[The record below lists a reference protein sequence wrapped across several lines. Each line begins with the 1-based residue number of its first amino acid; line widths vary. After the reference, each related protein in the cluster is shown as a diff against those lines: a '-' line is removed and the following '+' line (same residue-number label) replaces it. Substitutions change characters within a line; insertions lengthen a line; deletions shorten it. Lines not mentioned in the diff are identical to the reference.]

1 MSAALSLQPPATEP
15 VQRIVETSRIELL
28 NMPPVWVLALVALP
42 ALVLFVRWLYLR
54 ERIEGNRW
62 LPALLRGAT
71 LALLV
76 LFLLHPVRLT
86 QKMAVERP
94 VAVVLVDDSASMRE
108 HDMPE
113 LARKVGLPEGA
124 TRSEVT
130 RAVLRQP
137 LAELEERYELLT
149 FAFGDTLRAI
159 GGLDDLIASDGTTHL
174 GDALAALVAETRG
187 RELAQVLL
195 VSDGRSN
202 AGRDTQAALSALLA
216 RQLRVSAIGVG
227 DPDVPPDLRISGV
240 TVPEVALAGD
250 TVTLEVSVGARGFS
264 GQPVSLTIIDRATRI
279 ELARQDF
286 RLADAEGA
294 TEQVV
299 RIGFVPELEG
309 DLDLAVTVEPL
320 PSERDAANNTERRL
334 VRVEPGRIKVL
345 YVDGYPRYEYRFLKN
360 SLLRFSNMEVQ
371 CLLLDASPD
380 FIQESSQGVA
390 ALTRFPYDP
399 SRPDKNL
406 LLDYHVIIFGD
417 VHPAD
422 LGDDSDLILGQVKEF
437 VEAGGGFLMQAGP
450 RDAPREYAG
459 TPIADILPVLL
470 GDPETEWSAV
480 DGRPFRPVLE
490 RPRDPHEVV
499 TLHPDID
506 INRALWEAE
515 DGLAPLTWY
524 YPVAQ
529 ARATAE
535 VLLSHPTS
543 SNAHGPHV
551 ILTTMYY
558 PQGRT
563 AYLASDET
571 WRWRFR
577 YLEAY
582 REPFW
587 KGLIRYLALNKLRR
601 SDYRFD
607 LSTDLG
613 HYDIGQRV
621 AVTARVRGSDFEP
634 LDAESFEVQLVRP
647 DGRRETLT
655 AERVQAGVFG
665 ASLVAT
671 DPGPYR
677 LWLEDPADLDGGSR
691 SPRIITASV
700 PSAETDDPLL
710 DEVLLES
717 VATATGGRYARLEDA
732 PALLSVLSDPVR
744 ERALDEPE
752 RAELWAGYPQLAL
765 LLALL
770 ALEWVLRKRGNL
782 V

>member
-1 MSAALSLQPPATEP
+1 MSAFAGLLPPAAEP
-15 VQRIVETSRIELL
+15 AQRIVETSRVEFL
-28 NMPPVWVLALVALP
+28 NMPPVWVLALVVLP
-42 ALVLFVRWLYLR
+42 ALVLFVRWLYMG

-71 LALLV
+71 LALLAV
-76 LFLLHPVRLT
+76 FLLHPVRLT
-86 QKMAVERP
+86 QKVAVERP
-94 VAVVLVDDSASMRE
+94 VAVLLVDDSASMRE
-108 HDMPE
+108 HDMPG
-113 LARKVGLPEGA
+113 LARDVGLPEQA
-124 TRSEVT
+124 TRSEIA
-130 RAVLRQP
+130 RAVLQGP
-137 LAELEERYELLT
+137 LAELEQRYELLT
-149 FAFGDTLRAI
+149 FAFGDTLRAV
-159 GGLDDLIASDGTTHL
+159 GGLNDLVASDGTTRL

-202 AGRDTQAALSALLA
+202 AGRDAQAALSALLG
-216 RQLRVSAIGVG
+216 RQLRVSTIGVG
-227 DPDVPPDLRISGV
+227 DPDVPPDVRISGV

-250 TVTLEVSVGARGFS
+250 TVTLEVSVGARGFR
-264 GQPVSLTIIDRATRI
+264 GQPVSLTVSDRETRT

-309 DLDLAVTVEPL
+309 DLDLSITVEPR
-320 PSERDAANNTERRL
+320 PAERDSTNNTERRL
-334 VRVEPGRIKVL
+334 LRVEPGRIKVL

-360 SLLRFSNMEVQ
+360 SLLRFTNMEVQ
-371 CLLLDASPD
+371 CLMLDASPE

-390 ALTRFPYDP
+390 SLTRFPYDP
-399 SRPDKNL
+399 ARPDTNL

-422 LGDDSDLILGQVKEF
+422 LGANSDLILDQVKEF

-470 GDPETEWSAV
+470 GDPETEWSSV
-480 DGRPFRPVLE
+480 DGRPFQPVLE

-499 TLHPDID
+499 TLHPDLD
-506 INRALWEAE
+506 VNRALWEAE

-524 YPVAQ
+524 YPVSQ

-535 VLLSHPTS
+535 VLLSHPVS

-551 ILTTMYY
+551 ILATMYA

-621 AVTARVRGSDFEP
+621 AVTARVRGADFKP
-634 LDAESFEVQLVRP
+634 LEAEQFDVQLVRP
-647 DGRRETLT
+647 DGRRETLSAD
-655 AERVQAGVFG
+655 AEEDGVF
-665 ASLVAT
+665 STSVVAT
-671 DPGPYR
+671 EPGPYR
-677 LWLEDPADLDGGSR
+677 LWLEDPLDPDGGAR

-700 PSAETDDPLL
+700 PSTETDDPLL
-710 DEVLLES
+710 DETLLKG
-717 VATATGGRYARLEDA
+717 VAGATGGRYAHLEDA
-732 PALLSVLSDPVR
+732 PAMLAALTDPVR

-765 LLALL
+765 LVALL

>member
-1 MSAALSLQPPATEP
+1 
-15 VQRIVETSRIELL
+15 V
-28 NMPPVWVLALVALP
+28 
-42 ALVLFVRWLYLR
+42 VLFVRWYNLG
-54 ERIEGNRW
+54 ERIEGTRG
-62 LPALLRGAT
+62 LPGVLRALT
-71 LALLV
+71 LALV
-76 LFLLHPVRLT
+76 ARFLLHPGRLT
-86 QKMAVERP
+86 QRVAVERP
-94 VAVVLVDDSASMRE
+94 VAVVLVDDSASRRE
-108 HDMPE
+108 HDMPG
-113 LARKVGLPEGA
+113 LAVAAGLPKQA
-124 TRSEVT
+124 TRSEVA
-130 RAVLRQP
+130 RAVLAAP
-137 LAELEERYELLT
+137 LADLEQRYELLT
-149 FAFGDTLRAI
+149 FAFGDTLRAV
-159 GGLDDLIASDGTTHL
+159 GGLDDLVASDGTTRL

-187 RELAQVLL
+187 RDLAQVLL

-216 RQLRVSAIGVG
+216 RQLRVSTIGVG
-227 DPDVPPDLRISGV
+227 DPDVPPDVRISGV

-250 TVTLEVSVGARGFS
+250 TVTLEVALGARGFR
-264 GQPVSLTIIDRATRI
+264 GQPASLTITDRGTRT

-294 TEQVV
+294 TEQSV

-309 DLDLAVTVEPL
+309 DLDLAITVEPR

-334 VRVEPGRIKVL
+334 LRVEPGRIKVL

-371 CLLLDASPD
+371 CLLLDASPE
-380 FIQESSQGVA
+380 FIQESSDGSP

-399 SRPDKNL
+399 ARPDQNL
-406 LLDYHVIIFGD
+406 LLDYHVIMFGD
-417 VHPAD
+417 VHPSD
-422 LGDDSDLILGQVKEF
+422 LGPHADAILQQVKQF

-450 RDAPREYAG
+450 RDSPREYVG
-459 TPIADILPVLL
+459 TPIAEILPVLI

-480 DGRPFRPVLE
+480 DSRPFRPVLE

-499 TLHPDID
+499 TLHPDLD
-506 INRALWEAE
+506 INRALWEGE

-529 ARATAE
+529 PRATAE
-535 VLLSHPTS
+535 VLLGHPVS
-543 SNAHGPHV
+543 RNAHGPHV
-551 ILTTMYY
+551 ILSTMYY

-621 AVTARVRGSDFEP
+621 AVTARVRGSDFKP
-634 LDAESFEVQLVRP
+634 LDAPEFEVQLVRP
-647 DGRRETLT
+647 DGRREAL
-655 AERVQAGVFG
+655 AAGREEDGVFTT
-665 ASLVAT
+665 SLVAT
-671 DPGPYR
+671 DAGPYR
-677 LWLEDPADLDGGSR
+677 LWLEDPASPDGAPR

-710 DEVLLES
+710 DEALLKGVS
-717 VATATGGRYARLEDA
+717 AATGGRYARLADA
-732 PALLSVLSDPVR
+732 PALLSALADPVR

-765 LLALL
+765 LVALL